1 MKNLKFGLA
10 VLTLFLLLAAC
21 AGEPEVVEVTRVVTQ
36 EQIVE
41 VEVTR
46 LAELPVTVEVPV
58 EVTRVVEVVVTASP
72 MPTETAVPD
81 EAPTEVPTE
90 APTEPAPTAT
100 ALPEGNTYT
109 IVLGDT
115 LSSIATKTGSTVSE
129 IMAAN
134 NLSNDDFIAA
144 GQELLIPGWD
154 GTLPT
159 AVAAAPTSVPAAA
172 TATTQ
177 SQTPPVVAQN
187 TNLLPN
193 PSFEGDW
200 YFHIYNELQ
209 IPDGWQVVTD
219 EGANTLDPGS
229 GGVFNRPEIRVV
241 PFTDLPPAEQ
251 STFIL
256 NGSKTLKAFKGGAP
270 TSFSLFTDI
279 TLQPGSYRFQVRFV
293 PDTVV
298 EYNGGQKVYSPDPL
312 AAEVRI
318 IHDNGGTAWQGTQS
332 GQANTVFYDFTLTT
346 TSTVRLGASFRNRY
360 IMNNN
365 GWFIDDWSLVT
376 LGG

>member
-1 MKNLKFGLA
+1 MKNIKFGLA
-10 VLTLFLLLAAC
+10 LLTLFLLLAAC

-46 LAELPVTVEVPV
+46 LAEVPVTVEVPV

-81 EAPTEVPTE
+81 EVPTE

-100 ALPEGNTYT
+100 ATALPEGNAYT
-109 IVLGDT
+109 IALGDT

-129 IMAAN
+129 IMTAN

-144 GQELLIPGWD
+144 GQTLFIPGWN
-154 GTLPT
+154 GVLPT

-177 SQTPPVVAQN
+177 SETPPVVAQN

-229 GGVFNRPEIRVV
+229 GGLFNRPEIRVV

-332 GQANTVFYDFTLTT
+332 GQANTVFYDFILTT